1 TAELKVDIAD
11 VNQLTGQDYR
21 IEYTGTGATGY
32 TIARLPE
39 GKPFDLPA
47 DGVVDG
53 VHFDLSTGTAE
64 VGDSWLVQPTRDAAA
79 GLSLAIDDPA
89 KIAAAAPNT
98 GSANGDVALELAQLQ
113 SGKVLGNGA
122 MSLNE
127 AFSQIVNKV

>member
-1 TAELKVDIAD
+1 KNAGAAQLKVDIAD
-11 VNQLTGQDYR
+11 INQLTGQDYR
-21 IEYTGTGATGY
+21 IEYTAAGY
-32 TIARLPE
+32 TIARLPD
-39 GKPFDLPA
+39 GKPFALPS

-53 VHFDLSTGTAE
+53 VRFDVGTGVPA

-98 GSANGDVALELAQLQ
+98 GSANGDVALKLAQLQ

-127 AFSQIVNKV
+127 AFSQ